1 MKSTKILCFITEILV
16 VRFRLL
22 INIKSYFSENLKNT
36 VKFSDNYLTA
46 IRFFVIIAKNKYLRK
61 AVYNTAWRI
70 R

>member
-1 MKSTKILCFITEILV
+1 MKSIKVLCFITEILSV
-16 VRFRLL
+16 GFRFP
-22 INIKSYFSENLKNT
+22 INIKSYFSENLKNS
-36 VKFSDNYLTA
+36 VKFSDNYLTS

>member
-1 MKSTKILCFITEILV
+1 MKSTKILCLITEILV

>member
-1 MKSTKILCFITEILV
+1 MKSTKILYSITEILSV
-16 VRFRLL
+16 EFRFP
-22 INIKSYFSENLKNT
+22 INIKSYFSENLKNS
-36 VKFSDNYLTA
+36 VKFSDNYLTS